1 MHAQLKQIYD
11 PRSAADLYSRKE
23 LEHIARHEG
32 RLGKDIEPDMPKM
45 LMVARLKANPPSVWP
60 RPVRPN
66 LGSTANQLRIP
77 PYDMWKEWAYSS
89 SPLAQPVEPK
99 VVEVNAE
106 DDMEAQWKAQKQNG
120 SADDQTIKWDT
131 VREEIS
137 KPLKMHQLK
146 SLAKSLGVKQSNKD
160 TKATLEQKIKD
171 AQNAT

>member
-106 DDMEAQWKAQKQNG
+106 DDMEAQWKAQR
-120 SADDQTIKWDT
+120 ATP
-131 VREEIS
+131 V
-137 KPLKMHQLK
+137 KMHELK